1 MKPQTDLLLFEKEEI
16 TKGNTLIA
24 GVDEVGRGPL
34 AGPVCTCAC
43 IMSLKPQDIID
54 GVWDSKKLTPKKRE
68 ELAEKIKEKAIAF
81 SINYESEKTIDEIN
95 ILNATKKCM
104 ATSIN
109 SLKVKPDIALVDA
122 VSSLET
128 SVPIRAI
135 IKGDAL
141 SYTIGCASIL
151 AKVAR
156 DKLMDDYALKYPEYG
171 FEKHKGYGTKAHIDA
186 LKKYGACP
194 IHRRSFIG
202 HFVKTDE

>member
-16 TKGNTLIA
+16 SKGNTLIA

-54 GVWDSKKLTPKKRE
+54 GVWYSKKLTPKQRE

-81 SINYESEKTIDEIN
+81 SINYESEKTIDQIN

-109 SLKVKPDIALVDA
+109 NLEVKPDVALVDA

-135 IKGDAL
+135 IKGNTL

-171 FEKHKGYGTKAHIDA
+171 SEKHKGYGTKAHIEA
-186 LKKYGACP
+186 LKKYGVCP
-194 IHRRSFIG
+194 IHRRSFIV

>member
-1 MKPQTDLLLFEKEEI
+1 MKPETDLLFYEKEEI
-16 TKGNTLIA
+16 SKGHTLIA

-43 IMSLKPQDIID
+43 IMSLKKEDIID

-68 ELAEKIKEKAIAF
+68 ALAEKIKEKAISY
-81 SINYESEKTIDEIN
+81 SINYESEKTIDAIN

-104 ATSIN
+104 ANSIN
-109 SLKVKPDIALVDA
+109 SLKIKPDLALVDA

-128 SVPIRAI
+128 DVPIRAI
-135 IKGDAL
+135 IKGDML
-141 SYTIGCASIL
+141 SYSIGCASIL

-156 DKLMDDYALKYPEYG
+156 DKLMDDYALRYPEYG
-171 FEKHKGYGTKAHIDA
+171 FEKHKGYGTKAHIEA

-194 IHRRSFIG
+194 IHRKSFIG
-202 HFVKTDE
+202 HFVKVDE